1 MTVCNRLQDVA
12 TPGNSTDVVLWA
24 KMRMGNDDALA
35 QLYRSYLPSL
45 HKHGMYICRDR
56 ELVNDCIHELFS
68 RLWTRRKHIRA
79 ATNVK
84 VYLYRSLER
93 IILAQ
98 LFRSRRRYAYANTED
113 LSSDS
118 FEKLLIDGELHKQ
131 RAGEIKKCLNAL
143 PKCQREVIFLK
154 FFNDLTYQEISEI
167 MNLQLASVYNLTSK
181 AIEHL
186 RQKMQFQSIA
196 AS

>member
-1 MTVCNRLQDVA
+1 MTVCNKLQA
-12 TPGNSTDVVLWA
+12 ISPSGINNDVVLWA
-24 KMRMGNDDALA
+24 KMRTGNDEALA
-35 QLYRSYLPSL
+35 ELYRSYLPSL

-56 ELVNDCIHELFS
+56 ELVSDCIHELFS
-68 RLWTRRKHIRA
+68 RLWTRREHIRA

-98 LFRSRRRYAYANTED
+98 LFRSRRRYTYANTED

-118 FEKLLIDGELHKQ
+118 FEKLLIDGELRKQ
-131 RAGEIKKCLNAL
+131 QLGEIKKCLRAL

-154 FFNDLTYQEISEI
+154 FFNDLTYPEISEI

-181 AIEHL
+181 AIERL
-186 RQKMQFQSIA
+186 REKMQFHTIA

>member
-1 MTVCNRLQDVA
+1 MTVCDQFQSIAR
-12 TPGNSTDVVLWA
+12 SSDVVLWGQ
-24 KMRMGNDDALA
+24 MRMGNHDALA

-45 HKHGMYICRDR
+45 HKHGMYLCRDR

-68 RLWTRRKHIRA
+68 RLWTRRDRICA
-79 ATNVK
+79 ASNVK

-98 LFRSRRRYAYANTED
+98 VLRSKKRSGYTTAED

-118 FEKLLIDGELHKQ
+118 FEQLLIDGELRKQ
-131 RAGEIKKCLNAL
+131 RLDEIKKCVRSL

-154 FFNDLTYQEISEI
+154 FFNDLTYPEISEI
-167 MNLQLASVYNLTSK
+167 MNLQLASVYNLASK
-181 AIEHL
+181 AIERL
-186 RQKMQFQSIA
+186 RQKIQFQAIA